1 MITNK
6 TTDLSDF
13 DFNQGVVILI
23 NKPMNWTS
31 FKVVDKVKKLI
42 KAKKVGHAGTL
53 DPKATGLLI
62 LCTGKLTKSIEELQS
77 QTKEYQGKIYFGRT
91 TPTMDME
98 SIDDASEEKDISDLN
113 IGLIRKAAEE
123 FVGEIDQTPPPFSA
137 IWVNGKRAYE
147 LARKG
152 RNIQMKSRKVF
163 VYKFEILDFNPP
175 IADFQVVCS
184 KGTYVRSLAHDL
196 GQKLGTGAF
205 LYQLERTRI
214 GDFKLEDAINIEQL
228 KKLIQSRLN

>member
-23 NKPMNWTS
+23 NKPKNWTS

-62 LCTGKLTKSIEELQS
+62 LCTGKLTKSIEEFQN
-77 QTKEYQGKIYFGRT
+77 QIKEYRGKIYFGKT

-98 SIDDASEEKDISDLN
+98 TINEASEENDISHLN
-113 IGLIRKAAEE
+113 IELIKKQRRNSSVKLIKLRHCIQQY
-123 FVGEIDQTPPPFSA
+123 GSM
-137 IWVNGKRAYE
+137 GKE
-147 LARKG
+147 LM
-152 RNIQMKSRKVF
+152 NLHEKV
-163 VYKFEILDFNPP
+163 EIL
-175 IADFQVVCS
+175 
-184 KGTYVRSLAHDL
+184 K
-196 GQKLGTGAF
+196 
-205 LYQLERTRI
+205 
-214 GDFKLEDAINIEQL
+214 
-228 KKLIQSRLN
+228 